1 MVIRK
6 VFGYNKDAFLS
17 TLSEL
22 DRFLNGDDNDEEYL
36 NGNIILHFISLTIEH
51 YLFTFVFFWGNN
63 TFIFFH
69 NYQVPN

>member
-1 MVIRK
+1 MIRK

-51 YLFTFVFFWGNN
+51 YLFTFVFF
-63 TFIFFH
+63 
-69 NYQVPN
+69 